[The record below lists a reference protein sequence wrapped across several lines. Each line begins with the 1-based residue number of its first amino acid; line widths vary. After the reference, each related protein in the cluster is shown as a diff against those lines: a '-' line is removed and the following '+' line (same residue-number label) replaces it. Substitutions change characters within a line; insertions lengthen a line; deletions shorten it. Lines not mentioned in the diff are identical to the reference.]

1 MKIGTEDI
9 RSLLQ
14 MQYRGIVSEFQR
26 SRLLVFG
33 LIAVKDG
40 VDEIT
45 PVGKEL
51 LSRTPQMRLSA

>member
-1 MKIGTEDI
+1 VKIRPEDI

-14 MQYRGIVSEFQR
+14 MQYKGTVSEFQR

-45 PVGKEL
+45 ATGKTL
-51 LSRTPQMRLSA
+51 LNKTPQMRYSV